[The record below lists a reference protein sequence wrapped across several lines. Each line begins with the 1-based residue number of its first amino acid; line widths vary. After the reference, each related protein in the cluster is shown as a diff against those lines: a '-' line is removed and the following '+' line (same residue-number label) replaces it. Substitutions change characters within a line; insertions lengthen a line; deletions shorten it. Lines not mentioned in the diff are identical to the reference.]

1 MIPGGSQ
8 QEKGDRKV
16 SIAENLKHHRM
27 AKNWSQQEL
36 AEISGVS
43 QAQISYIEN
52 GKKKNP
58 GVITLKK
65 LADALGVS
73 VEELIESRGG

>member
-1 MIPGGSQ
+1 M
-8 QEKGDRKV
+8 

-73 VEELIESRGG
+73 VEELIESRGDDDV